1 MVITA
6 SDRQAFKRCRRA
18 WDFGSRLRQGW
29 EPDVDTVDVDL
40 AGAVRAAL
48 AVWYFPGMWEWD
60 RSIVRPLAEEA
71 YRKAV
76 AGWPPGHADEAAL
89 GEALLDRYFGWAPEA
104 DVFTP
109 LRVETDFHVTIPD
122 PADPRRD
129 LAGAD
134 GAAVHFTG
142 RVRLLVIDPF
152 NVHWLVDHLVGDGW
166 TDIDALI
173 LDERGAASCWAWDRC
188 YLGTH
193 IAGVVYNEL
202 RTDVD
207 LGSGYASD
215 RAFRRTTVRRS
226 PVELERVRHTLG
238 TEARDMTSAGLAVY
252 PTPSWDICSAC
263 AFRPPCIAVTTG
275 GNAEAVLAASYR
287 RRPPVEEEEGRL
299 GGVTWSLGRGA
310 APPKFG
316 TDPNRDR

>member
-6 SDRQAFKRCRRA
+6 SERQAFKRCRRA
-18 WDFGSRLRQGW
+18 WDFGSLLRQGW
-29 EPDVDTVDVDL
+29 EPDTDAAEVDL
-40 AGAVRAAL
+40 ADAVRAAL

-60 RSIVRPLAEEA
+60 RAIVRPLAEAA
-71 YRKAV
+71 YKKAV
-76 AGWPPGHADEAAL
+76 AQWPAGHDDVVAL
-89 GEALLDRYFGWAPEA
+89 GDALLARYFDWAPEA

-134 GAAVHFTG
+134 GSAVRFAG
-142 RVRLLVIDPF
+142 RVRALVVDPF
-152 NVHWLVDHLVGDGW
+152 NVHWLLDHLVGEGW
-166 TDIDALI
+166 ADIDALV
-173 LDERGAASCWAWDRC
+173 LDERGAASCWAWGRC
-188 YLGTH
+188 YLGSE

-202 RTDVD
+202 RTDAD
-207 LGSGYASD
+207 LGRGHTPE
-215 RAFRRTTVRRS
+215 RVFRRTTVRRGL
-226 PVELERVRHTLG
+226 VELERVRHNLG
-238 TEARDMTSAGLAVY
+238 TEARDMTSAGLAIY
-252 PTPSWDICSAC
+252 PTPSWEVCSTC

-275 GNAEAVLAASYR
+275 ADAGAVLAASYR
-287 RRPPVEEEEGRL
+287 RRPPEEEQQGRL

-316 TDPNRDR
+316 RDPHQER